1 MTSKDLANLI
11 FPDVKETIE
20 DIRKKYPERKLKE
33 GANDCLHCFY
43 R

>member
-20 DIRKKYPERKLKE
+20 DIRKNILKE
-33 GANDCLHCFY
+33 N
-43 R
+43 